1 MTTLKSFTIFVSSI
15 FIITCLDNTALGE
28 TSPLF
33 SVAPGGH
40 SGLGSE
46 LIYSAGPTA
55 IAGGAA
61 MGLVSGDD
69 IDGFSEPALL
79 TIARLRFSV
88 APSSTGDPLK
98 NTISGYPANV
108 TDEALLVPQQVAGD
122 IFSMTEAVT
131 PGGIISGS
139 PSLSEFNNYKVI
151 NQSDLGLL
159 PANGGSEDDVDGGGC
174 ALIDPVNGSLVIPQ
188 LYFTLSATSPSLSTL
203 SGSSGSGADIFFDPT
218 PGLSDGTGG
227 DETLFASAA
236 DLGLSQN
243 DDIDALL
250 MLDND
255 YNGLLSHGDQL
266 FFSLTHDSPSLT
278 DTGSPLF
285 GSNAA
290 DVFTLSQ
297 DGSRALPTLFTP
309 ASNHGLLAGTDNLNV
324 LIIPEPSGCAIL
336 LISMTIT
343 ATIGRHRVRR
353 G

>member
-1 MTTLKSFTIFVSSI
+1 MTTLKLFVILVTSAL
-15 FIITCLDNTALGE
+15 FISGIGNTVYGE
-28 TSPLF
+28 TVPLF

-46 LIYSAGPTA
+46 LIYVAGPTA
-55 IAGGAA
+55 VAGGVA

-69 IDGFSEPALL
+69 IDGFSEPASL
-79 TIARLRFSV
+79 TVARLRFSV
-88 APSSTGDPLK
+88 DPSSTGDPLK

-108 TDEALLVPQQVAGD
+108 TDEALIVPQQVAGD

-131 PGGIISGS
+131 PNGIIGGN
-139 PSLSEFNNYKVI
+139 PSLSEFNNYKVVDQ
-151 NQSDLGLL
+151 NDFGLL

-174 ALIDPVNGSLVIPQ
+174 ALTDPGNGTLVIPE
-188 LYFTLSATSPSLSTL
+188 LYFTLSATSPSLGTL

-250 MLDND
+250 MFDND
-255 YNGLLSHGDQL
+255 YNGMLTHGDQL
-266 FFSLTHDSPSLT
+266 LFSLTHNSPSLT

-285 GSNAA
+285 GYNAA
-290 DVFTLSQ
+290 DVFTLSF

-309 ASNHGLLAGTDNLNV
+309 AYNHGLLAGTDNLNA
-324 LIIPEPSGCAIL
+324 LIIPEPSGCTFL
-336 LISMTIT
+336 LVATIT
-343 ATIGRHRVRR
+343 ATIRR
-353 G
+353 RRIRNR